1 MGQLLDDLQNEKPAE
16 LRARSIESMNWFR
29 NNLRQIRVRSSSL
42 MDEFDAE
49 GALQLGQMYMFF
61 YDAKTQDK
69 LPYWDYFPLCIPIK
83 RYKTGFMGL
92 NLHYLPID
100 LRQQLYYRLLPRA
113 TTTVF
118 TEYTRLKI
126 DYNFLKSRNSLR
138 AFKACIR
145 RYRYEHM
152 IGKMAH
158 VPANEW
164 ELTVHLPLAL
174 WRKSSE
180 QKIHQ
185 DSRKIARR
193 IS

>member
-29 NNLRQIRVRSSSL
+29 NNLRQIRVRSTSL

-92 NLHYLPID
+92 NLHYLAPRYRIRLLD
-100 LRQQLYYRLLPRA
+100 AMYEYASESVFDISYRLVKSVGKLRWAKPCVKQYQYGYFKSYIKKVDSQYYDLVSMLP
-113 TTTVF
+113 TTQFNVNANTVYA
-118 TEYTRLKI
+118 E
-126 DYNFLKSRNSLR
+126 SL
-138 AFKACIR
+138 
-145 RYRYEHM
+145 
-152 IGKMAH
+152 G
-158 VPANEW
+158 
-164 ELTVHLPLAL
+164 
-174 WRKSSE
+174 
-180 QKIHQ
+180 
-185 DSRKIARR
+185 R
-193 IS
+193 I